1 MQLFSPLELFKD
13 RSRGDPSV
21 TVCLL
26 DGPVD
31 MGHPALSHAS
41 IRQLSLS
48 SQSALEPS
56 THGTNVAGILFGD
69 GADVSGI
76 VPECRGLSIPIWPAP
91 SAQPNG
97 CTQEDLAKAI
107 NMARASGT
115 DVINISGGELSLD
128 GNGASSALVQA
139 IHQCLEQHVLVVA
152 AVGNEGCLCPH
163 VPANLPGVLPV
174 GAMDES
180 GQALP
185 FSNWSPSYQSSGL
198 LAPGSSITTARSGG
212 GSHSVTGT
220 SYAAAVTSGVVAWL
234 MSQQLKLGMKPDAL
248 AIRDL
253 LLATADRCDPATET
267 QCERVLAGRLD
278 LAAAYRRLLMLS
290 SAEEVSAAG
299 GAVPACHTYLTGA
312 VDARALESSAFT
324 FSELDPE
331 LQGPDLLCTLN
342 RMELTMTEW
351 TPQENSTT
359 PAPAP
364 SAPAFEVGAAST
376 LRQPGVA
383 AAGVDPSGCGCG
395 CDKDAAL
402 VYAVGTIGYD
412 FGSRAKFD
420 SFSAEMSA
428 GGRSVNPYDHAAM
441 VAYLAQN
448 PFAAPDLIWTLNIE
462 AVPVYALQ
470 PSGAYSARGYE
481 LLAKL
486 MGEQALSGGAKMVSA
501 PGSIRGTATLQS
513 GQQIPIVMPALRG
526 LFPWSVDTLL
536 ETAVKGLGE
545 GESAARRAQY
555 ANFFQRFFY
564 ELRNLGR
571 TSAERAINFGG
582 TIVFSLGELFTGKI
596 DGDLVLHRIE
606 VSRSLIAPQGGDCWD
621 VSLLFF
627 HPRQM
632 LERSREVL
640 RFTVDVSQEIP
651 VRVGA
656 VNSWATYAS
665 IG

>member
-1 MQLFSPLELFKD
+1 MQLFSPAELFRD

-31 MGHPALSHAS
+31 MRHSALSHAS
-41 IRQLSLS
+41 IRQLSLF

-69 GADVSGI
+69 SAEVSGI
-76 VPECRGLSIPIWPAP
+76 VPDCSGLAIPIWPAP
-91 SAQPNG
+91 NPQSNG

-107 NMARASGT
+107 DLARASGA

-128 GNGASSALVQA
+128 GNEACSALAQA
-139 IHQCLEQHVLVVA
+139 INRCLEQHVLVVA

-180 GQALP
+180 GHALP

-198 LAPGSSITTARSGG
+198 LAPGSGIPTARSGG
-212 GSHSVTGT
+212 GSHTVTGT
-220 SYAAAVTSGVVAWL
+220 SYAAAVISGVVAWL
-234 MSQQLKLGMKPDAL
+234 MSQQLKLGMRPDAL

-253 LLATADRCDPATET
+253 LLATADRCDPVTET

-278 LAAAYRRLLMLS
+278 LAAAYRQLLILG
-290 SAEEVSAAG
+290 SAKEVSAAG
-299 GAVPACHTYLTGA
+299 GAVPACHTHLTGA
-312 VDARALESSAFT
+312 VDASALESSDIAF
-324 FSELDPE
+324 SKPDLA
-331 LQGPDLLCTLN
+331 LQGPDPMCTLN
-342 RMELTMTEW
+342 RMELTMTDL
-351 TPQENSTT
+351 TLQENSIT

-364 SAPAFEVGAAST
+364 SAPAFKVGAAST

-402 VYAVGTIGYD
+402 VYVVGTIGYD

-428 GGRSVNPYDHAAM
+428 DGRSINPFDHVAM

-486 MGEQALSGGAKMVSA
+486 LGEQSSSGGAKMVSV
-501 PGSIRGTATLQS
+501 PGNTQGSVTLQS

-526 LFPWSVDTLL
+526 LFPWSVDSLI
-536 ETAVKGLGE
+536 ETAVKDLGQA
-545 GESAARRAQY
+545 ESAARRAQY

-582 TIVFSLGELFTGKI
+582 TTVFSLGELFTGKI
-596 DGDLVLHRIE
+596 DDDLALHRIE
-606 VSRSLIAPQGGDCWD
+606 VSKSLIAPQGGDCWD